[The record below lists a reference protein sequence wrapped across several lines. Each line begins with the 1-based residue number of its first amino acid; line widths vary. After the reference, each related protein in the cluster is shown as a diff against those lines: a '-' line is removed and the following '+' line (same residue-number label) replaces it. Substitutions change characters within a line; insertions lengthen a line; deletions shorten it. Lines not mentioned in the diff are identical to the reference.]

1 MTFIVIIFNGKK
13 FNPMS
18 GVNLYDYGAR
28 FYDPAIGRFTTQDPL
43 AEKYGPTSPYV
54 YCLNDPV
61 NKFDPDGKKVV
72 FVNGYL
78 GFGSPNGGAT
88 YWNGRNSSFVK
99 GAQSAFNVYSLR
111 KVLSYLF

>member
-61 NKFDPDGKKVV
+61 NKFDPDGEKVV

-78 GFGSPNGGAT
+78 GFGSPEGGAA
-88 YWNGRNSSFVK
+88 YWNGEKSLFVR
-99 GAQSAFNVYSLR
+99 SA
-111 KVLSYLF
+111 